1 MLSLILLFPKGRSPR
16 RTQNL
21 SLQGIAC
28 SSCMLLYI
36 LHIKGPYK
44 VAKFC
49 FVWQLKSSGFW
60 ESFFFSCELRKDH
73 WGALEWQWKQMFTQS
88 CKKLARAAAGHP
100 GACQAVHFTVRMG
113 SRHWSYTAPGG
124 AGTQLGS
131 KIAYFQCQKRK
142 NECGGNACRRGPH
155 YSPAA
160 LRHQGAGLAPSQQCA
175 LGLWLAAAFMGF
187 PRLANH
193 HHGATSVCWMQGF
206 HLLWRGNK
214 DTWKGFSFPCLQG
227 RWSEMHPKQH
237 RSSVLWC
244 SMSLSDSGLHYCV
257 PCIRNCPEVY

>member
-60 ESFFFSCELRKDH
+60 ESFFFSCELHKDH

-142 NECGGNACRRGPH
+142 NDSVVGT
-155 YSPAA
+155 PAGVG
-160 LRHQGAGLAPSQQCA
+160 HITPQQHLGIRE
-175 LGLWLAAAFMGF
+175 LGLPPHSSVPLGCGWQLLSWGF
-187 PRLANH
+187 P
-193 HHGATSVCWMQGF
+193 
-206 HLLWRGNK
+206 
-214 DTWKGFSFPCLQG
+214 D
-227 RWSEMHPKQH
+227 
-237 RSSVLWC
+237 
-244 SMSLSDSGLHYCV
+244 
-257 PCIRNCPEVY
+257 